1 MTTPAKLESEK
12 TVLAGCQ
19 NIQSYLPPS
28 FTDGDRVIKI
38 GAVLPEIVE
47 IYKDYAEKNHFP
59 GYAFGIVV
67 DGQLAY
73 SGGGGYIDLD
83 KKTPATP
90 QSMFRVA
97 SMTKSLTAMAILKL
111 RDENRLKLDDPV
123 HLYIPEIKNQQLN
136 KDAPAITIR
145 DLLTHAA
152 GFPTDDPWADRKL
165 DNTDEELIAMLKKG
179 LFFSYTP
186 GTVFEYSN
194 LGYTMLGYI
203 IRKVTGLS
211 YATFIDETIG
221 LKGFSWDFTKVPPS
235 QLAHG
240 YRWIDENW
248 KEEELLRDGIFGA
261 MGGMIA
267 SVESFSQYVALHQ
280 EAWPPRD
287 DRETGPVKR
296 SSIRE
301 MHQPWRFKDLVLDK
315 TPDGRERAVT
325 NAYGYGLNWSRDNQ
339 GRVFVGHSGGLPG
352 FGSNWSILPDYGVG
366 VIVLANVTYAP
377 AGKLNLEVL
386 DKLVTAAQLKPRL
399 LPPSLLLKERQS
411 ALVKF
416 LPDWEK
422 GEASPIFADNFFL
435 DYPVSALKKESGQ
448 LFAKAGNIISVG
460 EMVAD
465 NELRGYF
472 IIKGEKADLQVSFAL
487 TPDNPSLIQ
496 QFQIK
501 ERVKANL

>member
-1 MTTPAKLESEK
+1 MTTIAKLESEK
-12 TVLAGCQ
+12 ADGNQ
-19 NIQSYLPPS
+19 SMQSYVPPYFDES
-28 FTDGDRVIKI
+28 DRLINI
-38 GAVLPEIVE
+38 GAVLPEIDK
-47 IYKDYAEKNHFP
+47 IYKESAEKNHFP
-59 GYAFGIVV
+59 GYAYGIVV

-73 SGGGGYIDLD
+73 SGGGGFIDLN
-83 KKTPATP
+83 KKIPATP
-90 QSMFRVA
+90 QSMFRIA

-123 HLYIPEIKNQQLN
+123 QLYIPEIKNQQLTQ
-136 KDAPAITIR
+136 DAPAITIR
-145 DLLTHAA
+145 DLLIHAA

-165 DNTDEELIAMLKKG
+165 DNTEEELIALLKKG
-179 LFFSYTP
+179 LYFSYVS

-194 LGYTMLGYI
+194 LGYAMLGSI
-203 IRKVTGLS
+203 IRKVTGIS
-211 YATFIDETIG
+211 YAKFIDETIG

-240 YRWIDENW
+240 YRWLDENW
-248 KEEELLRDGIFGA
+248 KEEELLQDGIFGA

-280 EAWPPRD
+280 TAWPPRD
-287 DRETGPVKR
+287 DRESGPVKR

-352 FGSNWSILPDYGVG
+352 FGSNWTILPDYGVG
-366 VIVLANVTYAP
+366 VIFFANVTYAP
-377 AGKLNLEVL
+377 AGKVNLEVL
-386 DKLVTAAQLKPRL
+386 DKLVTAAKLKSRH
-399 LPPSLLLKERQS
+399 LPTSDLLKERQRD
-411 ALVKF
+411 LVKL
-416 LPDWEK
+416 LPDWEN

-435 DYPVSALKKESGQ
+435 DYPVSSLKKDTRQ
-448 LFAKAGNIISVG
+448 LFAKAGKILSVG
-460 EMVAD
+460 EMTAD
-465 NELRGYF
+465 NQLRGYF
-472 IIKGEKADLQVSFAL
+472 IMKGEKTDLQITFAL
-487 TPDNPSLIQ
+487 TPDHPPLIQ

-501 ERVKANL
+501 ERINPN